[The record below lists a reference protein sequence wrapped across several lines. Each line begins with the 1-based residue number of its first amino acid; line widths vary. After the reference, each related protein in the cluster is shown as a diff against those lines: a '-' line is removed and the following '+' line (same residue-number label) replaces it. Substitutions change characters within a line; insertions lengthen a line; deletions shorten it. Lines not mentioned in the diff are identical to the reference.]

1 MMTEKPNF
9 SLHPNAK
16 RVFPAYLSLVLLLLV
31 FTLLGCNSTPPPNT
45 PDPAATTV
53 PASAGLETAPSATP
67 TLAPPRQLTICL
79 PKEPAS
85 LFLYGDNSHSARVVR
100 RAIYAGP
107 VERQDFRAVA
117 VLLEKLPSL
126 ADGDV
131 ALQPVEVLPN
141 ERMVDSLGRL
151 VNLAAGVTY
160 LPSGCAEQSC
170 AQTYQEEAAVQ
181 MDQLV
186 LRFSLKPGLTWSDGS
201 PLTAGD
207 SLYSYEVARAL
218 GVQGRPELVARTQSY
233 QALDETTVEW
243 RGLPGL
249 RPADPGQYFFSPLPG
264 QAWSEL
270 APSQLITATL
280 SARTPLG
287 WGAYQVTEWAPG
299 ASITLSRNPNYFRAD
314 EGLPAFDF
322 LVYRFLPDPQQALS
336 ALQSG
341 ECDLLDPAYG
351 FSAQDPDVLALQQA
365 GQAALV
371 EIPGTSWEHLDFGI
385 VPADP
390 QRLAIFQSP
399 QVRQAVAL
407 CIDRQ
412 TLAAEFAPG
421 QAVLDS
427 YLPAG
432 YSLANP
438 DLRRYA
444 YDPAAGG
451 ALLQAA
457 GWLDLDN
464 DPATPRLA
472 QAVPDLADGAPLVVS
487 YFTSDSDFR
496 LRLAERIKAYLAQC
510 GIQVEITS
518 GPAEQIFAARPG
530 GPVFGRNFDLAQ
542 FAWPASDQPAC
553 ALYTSF
559 QVPGPYPQ
567 FSLGWGGGNA
577 SGYSNP
583 QFDQACLAAGNA
595 LPETPQFQA
604 ALQRAEA
611 IFVEELPS
619 LPLFQRASLV
629 VARPDFCGLK
639 IAASNP
645 DIFWNLEA
653 FNYGEFCQ

>member
-1 MMTEKPNF
+1 MTEKPSF
-9 SLHPNAK
+9 FLSPNAK

-31 FTLLGCNSTPPPNT
+31 FALLGCNSASPPNN
-45 PDPAATTV
+45 PGRAATTA
-53 PASAGLETAPSATP
+53 PASPALEATPSPTP

-100 RAIYAGP
+100 SAIYDGP

-117 VLLEKLPSL
+117 VLLEKLPGL
-126 ADGDV
+126 ADGDA

-141 ERMVDSLGRL
+141 ERIVDSLGRL
-151 VNLAAGVTY
+151 ANLAVGVTY

-170 AQTYQEEAAVQ
+170 AQTYQEGAAAQ

-186 LRFSLKPGLTWSDGS
+186 LRFQLKTGLTWSDGS

-207 SLYSYEVARAL
+207 SFYSYEIARAL
-218 GVQGRPELVARTQSY
+218 GVQGQPELVARTQSY
-233 QALDETTVEW
+233 QALDDTTVEW

-287 WGAYQVTEWAPG
+287 WGAYQVDEWAPG
-299 ASITLSRNPNYFRAD
+299 ASITLSRNPNYFRAT

-341 ECDLLDPAYG
+341 DCDLLDPAYG

-390 QRLAIFQSP
+390 QRPAIFQLP
-399 QVRQAVAL
+399 QTRQAVAL

-412 TLAAEFAPG
+412 ALAAEFAPG

-427 YLPAG
+427 YLLAG
-432 YSLANP
+432 HPLANP
-438 DLRRYA
+438 ELRRYA

-464 DPATPRLA
+464 NPATARLA
-472 QAVPDLADGAPLVVS
+472 QAVPGLADGSPLLVS
-487 YFTSDSDFR
+487 YFTGDSDFR
-496 LRLAERIKAYLAQC
+496 LRLAERIKAYLMQC
-510 GIQVEITS
+510 GLQVEIAS
-518 GPAEQIFAARPG
+518 GPGEQIFAAGPE

-553 ALYTSF
+553 ALYTSS

-567 FSLGWGGGNA
+567 FSQGWGGGNA
-577 SGYSNP
+577 SGYSNL

-595 LPETPQFQA
+595 LPDTPQFLAAHRQA
-604 ALQRAEA
+604 QA
-611 IFVEELPS
+611 IFAEELPS
-619 LPLFQRASLV
+619 LPLFQRASLLL
-629 VARPDFCGLK
+629 ARPDFCGLK
-639 IAASNP
+639 IDASNP
-645 DIFWNLEA
+645 DIFWNLEG

>member
-1 MMTEKPNF
+1 MTEKPSF
-9 SLHPNAK
+9 FLRPNAK

-31 FTLLGCNSTPPPNT
+31 FALLGCNSAPPPNN
-45 PDPAATTV
+45 PGPAATTA
-53 PASAGLETAPSATP
+53 PASPALEATPLPTP

-100 RAIYAGP
+100 SAIYDGP
-107 VERQDFRAVA
+107 VERQDFSAVA
-117 VLLEKLPSL
+117 VLLEKLPGL
-126 ADGDV
+126 LDGDA

-141 ERMVDSLGRL
+141 ERIVDSLGRL
-151 VNLAAGVTY
+151 ANLAVGVTY

-170 AQTYQEEAAVQ
+170 AQTYQEGAAAQ

-186 LRFSLKPGLTWSDGS
+186 LRFQLKTGLTWSDGS

-218 GVQGRPELVARTQSY
+218 GVQGQPELVARTQSY

-287 WGAYQVTEWAPG
+287 WGAYQVDEWAPG

-322 LVYRFLPDPQQALS
+322 LVYRFLSDPQQALS

-351 FSAQDPDVLALQQA
+351 FSAQDPGVLALQQA

-385 VPADP
+385 APVDP
-390 QRLAIFQSP
+390 QRPAIFQLT
-399 QVRQAVAL
+399 QVRQAVAQ

-412 TLAAEFAPG
+412 ALAAEFAPG
-421 QAVLDS
+421 QAVLDN

-432 YSLANP
+432 HPLANP

-464 DPATPRLA
+464 NPATARLA
-472 QAVPDLADGAPLVVS
+472 QTVPGLADGAPLVVS

-518 GPAEQIFAARPG
+518 GPSEQIFAAGPE

-553 ALYTSF
+553 ALYTSS
-559 QVPGPYPQ
+559 QVPGHYPTFPQ
-567 FSLGWGGGNA
+567 GWGGGNA
-577 SGYSNP
+577 SGYSNL

-595 LPETPQFQA
+595 LPDTPQFQDA
-604 ALQRAEA
+604 HQQAEA
-611 IFVEELPS
+611 IFAEELPS
-619 LPLFQRASLV
+619 LPLFPRASLLL
-629 VARPDFCGLK
+629 ARPDFCGLK
-639 IAASNP
+639 IDASNP
-645 DIFWNLEA
+645 DIFWNLEQ
-653 FNYGEFCQ
+653 FNYGAFCP